1 MRNLILTLAIPI
13 LSFGQINNL
22 QTFGTVSHF
31 LVSCPCK
38 LLKYYESGELY
49 YYCKDETL
57 QTTYMI
63 KEIKHKDGLDLIL
76 TALDKNIYS
85 QKTNNND
92 SLILVNQDSAISE
105 YLTNNNNGLKTNFG
119 DYKSV
124 VVDNGLEKKLFFS
137 DNEFI
142 ASYEII
148 ITANNLNTANQQF
161 KQSISSIRKKTLS
174 IKKIF

>member
-1 MRNLILTLAIPI
+1 MRNLFLTLVIPI
-13 LSFGQINNL
+13 LSFGQINSL
-22 QTFGTVSHF
+22 QTFGTVTHF

-85 QKTNNND
+85 FA
-92 SLILVNQDSAISE
+92 LICRRVICHVAIATKNIS
-105 YLTNNNNGLKTNFG
+105 
-119 DYKSV
+119 
-124 VVDNGLEKKLFFS
+124 
-137 DNEFI
+137 
-142 ASYEII
+142 II
-148 ITANNLNTANQQF
+148 
-161 KQSISSIRKKTLS
+161 
-174 IKKIF
+174 